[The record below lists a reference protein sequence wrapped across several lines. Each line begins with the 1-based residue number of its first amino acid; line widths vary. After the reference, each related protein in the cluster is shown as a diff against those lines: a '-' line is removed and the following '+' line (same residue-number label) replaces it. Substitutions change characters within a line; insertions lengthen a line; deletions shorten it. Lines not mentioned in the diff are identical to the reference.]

1 MVKAGNRCMMRSM
14 DNGAGMASGRAARR
28 RGWERRGLVGPVEV
42 LTRSEAARI
51 AREFREQHARSG
63 IAATRNRH
71 IDLPVLAEL
80 CANPD
85 IWQPAHDLLGDELL
99 LWRTNLFLGNPRLPW
114 HEDRHARLFV
124 REAFSL
130 SMLLAIEDSPPD
142 NCTVFVPGSHVL
154 TVPEK
159 EDRYGVSATHQ
170 AGGNVRYAGDIAV
183 EFREPRALEA
193 GEMILFH
200 PGLLH
205 ASSGFVSGR
214 APAASERM
222 SISLR
227 VTTSGVELRDEAF
240 PEEREDRGSV
250 LRAIR
255 RLS

>member
-1 MVKAGNRCMMRSM
+1 
-14 DNGAGMASGRAARR
+14 
-28 RGWERRGLVGPVEV
+28 
-42 LTRSEAARI
+42 
-51 AREFREQHARSG
+51 
-63 IAATRNRH
+63 
-71 IDLPVLAEL
+71 
-80 CANPD
+80 
-85 IWQPAHDLLGDELL
+85 
-99 LWRTNLFLGNPRLPW
+99 
-114 HEDRHARLFV
+114 
-124 REAFSL
+124 
-130 SMLLAIEDSPPD
+130 MLLAIEDSPPD

-193 GEMILFH
+193 GVMILFH

-214 APAASERM
+214 DPAASERM
-222 SISLR
+222 SISFRL
-227 VTTSGVELRDEAF
+227 TTSGVELRDEAF